1 MESVFV
7 VCLSSEQEYFDQNRN
22 FGSILPIS
30 LQQIAS
36 EKNHT
41 VHQNKLKKRYTLIP
55 MTIHI
60 VKYLGGDIV
69 KLVDFARFV
78 FFHSLPYSLL

>member
-1 MESVFV
+1 MPI
-7 VCLSSEQEYFDQNRN
+7 

-36 EKNHT
+36 EKIYT
-41 VHQNKLKKRYTLIP
+41 VHSNELVLGYTLIP
-55 MTIHI
+55 MTMHI

-69 KLVDFARFV
+69 KLVDFSCFV
-78 FFHSLPYSLL
+78 FVSICLTLYSLVVNA